1 MYIKRLKAFN
11 FKKFKTLDIS
21 FKENLNLIIGENE
34 SGKSTILQAI
44 DLLLSGSR
52 NKIETIG
59 LEHLMNDE
67 IIHQFFLDKKF
78 VNLPELRIEIYFE
91 NVNDPEYYG
100 INNSEKARDCGIT
113 FIFVLRR
120 PSRSTLIPYS
130 TLVRS

>member
-11 FKKFKTLDIS
+11 FKKFKALDIS
-21 FKENLNLIIGENE
+21 FENLNLIIGENE

-67 IIHQFFLDKKF
+67 IIHQFSLTK
-78 VNLPELRIEIYFE
+78 NL
-91 NVNDPEYYG
+91 
-100 INNSEKARDCGIT
+100 
-113 FIFVLRR
+113 
-120 PSRSTLIPYS
+120 
-130 TLVRS
+130 